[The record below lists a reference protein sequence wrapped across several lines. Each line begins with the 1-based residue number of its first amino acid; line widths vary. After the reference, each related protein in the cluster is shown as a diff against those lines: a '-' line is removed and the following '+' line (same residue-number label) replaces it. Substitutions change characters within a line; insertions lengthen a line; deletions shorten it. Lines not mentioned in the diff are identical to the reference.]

1 MTYIILE
8 GVVGTGKT
16 TQADRLYEF
25 LKQKFPDRNIVLTRE
40 PGGTEIAEAIR
51 KLVQG
56 TEFNEEMEPMCEAY
70 LYASARAQS
79 LRKIVKPA
87 LEKNSI
93 VISDRSFLSSTAYQG
108 YAKDL
113 GIQKVLEI
121 NKSAI
126 KGFEPDL
133 VLFFKLDPEVGL
145 SRTFDQDGDKH
156 ERRGVDFFKKIE
168 NGYLELSKLYA
179 NVWKTIDASGDEE
192 KVFSR
197 IKKQVMDLL
206 L

>member
-25 LKQKFPDRNIVLTRE
+25 LKEKFPNKEIILTRE

-56 TEFNEEMEPMCEAY
+56 TDFNEEMEPICEAY

-79 LRKIVKPA
+79 LRKIVQPV
-87 LEKNSI
+87 LNKNGI
-93 VISDRSFLSSTAYQG
+93 VIADRSFLSSLAYQG
-108 YAKDL
+108 YAKNL
-113 GIQKVLEI
+113 GINKVLEI
-121 NKSAI
+121 NKTAI
-126 KGFEPDL
+126 SEFEPDL
-133 VLFFKLDPEVGL
+133 ILFLQLSPEIGL
-145 SRTFDQDGDKH
+145 SRTFDKDGDKH
-156 ERRGVDFFKKIE
+156 EKQGIEFFKKIE
-168 NGYLELSKLYA
+168 EGYVELSKLYPQK
-179 NVWKTIDASGDEE
+179 WKTISASGNQEE
-192 KVFSR
+192 VFKR
-197 IKKQVMDLL
+197 IIKEVMDLL

>member
-16 TQADRLYEF
+16 TQADKLLRF
-25 LKQKFPDRNIVLTRE
+25 LKQKFPDKDVILTRE

-56 TEFNEEMEPMCEAY
+56 TEFIETMEPVCEAY

-79 LRKIVKPA
+79 LRKIVQPV
-87 LEKNSI
+87 LEKKGI
-93 VISDRSFLSSTAYQG
+93 VIADRSFLSSLAYQG

-113 GIQKVLEI
+113 GIGKVLEI
-121 NKSAI
+121 NKTAVSEF
-126 KGFEPDL
+126 KPDL
-133 VLFFKLDPEVGL
+133 ILFLKLDPAIGL
-145 SRTFDQDGDKH
+145 SRTFDKDGDKH
-156 ERRGVDFFKKIE
+156 EKQGVEFFRKIE
-168 NGYLELSKLYA
+168 QGYIELSKKYPQ
-179 NVWKTIDASGDEE
+179 WKTIDASGTQEE
-192 KVFSR
+192 VFEK
-197 IKKQVMDLL
+197 IKKEIMDLL